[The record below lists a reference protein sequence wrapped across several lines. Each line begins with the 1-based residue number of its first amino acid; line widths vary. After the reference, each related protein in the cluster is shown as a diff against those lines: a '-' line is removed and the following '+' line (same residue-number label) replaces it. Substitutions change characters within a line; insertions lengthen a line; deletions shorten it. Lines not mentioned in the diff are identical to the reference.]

1 MVGRRNLRAGR
12 RPENPGLLTRPVDQF
27 EKRVRLLTP
36 LLMIGVCAL
45 ALLTGVVVWNAAAAS
60 EAAQPAV
67 APGTV
72 RAVTD
77 SAAAPITSQTVGAPA
92 VSVRAH
98 WQWNSERRN
107 GVIAVPA
114 GTPAGTAKNITV
126 DEQGDWVRPGAAF
139 RGPIS
144 RVVPSVLLGGLVGFA
159 GIVMVRQ
166 STRKAVEQ
174 RHDRYWTE
182 HLTRFFAA
190 RSD

>member
-1 MVGRRNLRAGR
+1 
-12 RPENPGLLTRPVDQF
+12 
-27 EKRVRLLTP
+27 
-36 LLMIGVCAL
+36 MIGACAL
-45 ALLTGVVVWNAAAAS
+45 ALLTGAVVWNVAAAS

-67 APGTV
+67 NPVTV

-114 GTPAGTAKNITV
+114 GTPAGTARNITV
-126 DEQGDWVRPGAAF
+126 DEHGDWLPPGAAF
-139 RGPIS
+139 RGPLS

-182 HLTRFFAA
+182 HLNRFFAA
-190 RSD
+190 RHD